1 MRMMTAATLSC
12 FIDALDFFF
21 SDSGQLLANASLL
34 IQPFL
39 AEQPP
44 QHKLRL
50 ESELPRYGR
59 IQEDNHRYFGELL
72 EPCETSL

>member
-1 MRMMTAATLSC
+1 MTAATFSC

-21 SDSGQLLANASLL
+21 SDAGDLLANSSLL
-34 IQPFL
+34 VHPFL

-44 QHKLRL
+44 QHTLRL
-50 ESELPRYGR
+50 ESELPRYGQ

-72 EPCETSL
+72 EPCETSLESC